1 MNKLFLNLE
10 KDSCNISNII
20 TNFLGMKQARKQ
32 HTTKKLGPKNLIN
45 IQLRPTEENLNF
57 IKHKFCCE

>member
-1 MNKLFLNLE
+1 
-10 KDSCNISNII
+10 
-20 TNFLGMKQARKQ
+20 MKQARKQ
-32 HTTKKLGPKNLIN
+32 HTTKRLGPKNLIN